1 MGGGKKGL
9 YWDIQKCFRIYDER
23 KKKWMSD
30 YSWQLT
36 EDRKILKQQIIKK
49 SNGERKQVL
58 AVQYHDM
65 RQKKKCV

>member
-1 MGGGKKGL
+1 MGGGKQVFTGTSKEVLG
-9 YWDIQKCFRIYDER
+9 YMTKER
-23 KKKWMSD
+23 KNWMSD

-36 EDRKILKQQIIKK
+36 EDRKILKQQIIKE

-65 RQKKKCV
+65 